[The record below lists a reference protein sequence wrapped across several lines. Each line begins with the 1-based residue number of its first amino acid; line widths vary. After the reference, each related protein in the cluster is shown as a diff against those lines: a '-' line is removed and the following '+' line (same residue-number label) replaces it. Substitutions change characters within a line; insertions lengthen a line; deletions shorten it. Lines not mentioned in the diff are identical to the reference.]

1 MNIVDIIIIV
11 SIVLGVLIGFV
22 RGFFKETVIFI
33 GTILVVVLAFVL
45 KNPLSLI
52 LYKNLP
58 FFKFKGIFE
67 GISTL
72 NILIYEILAFI
83 IALAIL
89 SIALTIIIKISGII
103 EKILKLTIV
112 LALPSKLLGAI
123 VGFIQSIVVLYVFLF
138 LLSLPILRVPY
149 IKDSKYAQMILEKT
163 PVISK
168 VTDGLVKT
176 FNEISDF
183 ADKNIKNNVDKRQTN
198 REMLEIMLKNDVVT
212 SENVKYLSD
221 KGKIDIDN
229 IDELLSKYNED

>member
-72 NILIYEILAFI
+72 NILMYEILAFVLE
-83 IALAIL
+83 LAIL

-229 IDELLSKYNED
+229 IDELLSKYKED

>member
-183 ADKNIKNNVDKRQTN
+183 ADKNIKNNVDKRQIN

-229 IDELLSKYNED
+229 IDELLSKYKED

>member
-72 NILIYEILAFI
+72 NILMYEILAFI

-183 ADKNIKNNVDKRQTN
+183 ADKNIKNNVAKRQTN

-229 IDELLSKYNED
+229 IDELLSKYKED

>member
-58 FFKFKGIFE
+58 FFKFKSIFE

-229 IDELLSKYNED
+229 IDELLSKYKED

>member
-72 NILIYEILAFI
+72 NILMYEILAFI

-138 LLSLPILRVPY
+138 LLSLPLLRVPY

-229 IDELLSKYNED
+229 IDELLSKYKED